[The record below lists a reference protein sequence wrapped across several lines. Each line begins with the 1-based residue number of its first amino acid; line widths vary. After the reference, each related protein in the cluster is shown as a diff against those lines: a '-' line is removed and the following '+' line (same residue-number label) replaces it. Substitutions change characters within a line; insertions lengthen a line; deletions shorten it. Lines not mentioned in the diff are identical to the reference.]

1 MTQWRT
7 FFIMLLVTALAA
19 GAAGWIGVR
28 YGLQQSE
35 RSENIHAIL
44 HRELGLTPDQDRKLD
59 DLEVNFSN
67 DRAVLQREMQAANV
81 ELARAITQEH
91 AFDPRARRAID
102 RLHVAMRT
110 LQEKTIQHVLAMRA
124 LLTSS
129 QAKIFD
135 KSINHALGAEG
146 P

>member
-7 FFIMLLVTALAA
+7 FVVMLLVTALAA
-19 GAAGWIGVR
+19 GAAGWAGVR

-35 RSENIHAIL
+35 QSENIDAVL
-44 HRELGLTPDQDRKLD
+44 HRDLGLTPDQDRKLEV
-59 DLEVNFSN
+59 LETNFSQE
-67 DRAVLQREMQAANV
+67 RVVLQKEMRAANV
-81 ELARAITQEH
+81 ELARAITEEH
-91 AFDPRARRAID
+91 AFDPGARQAID
-102 RLHVAMRT
+102 RFHVAMRT

-124 LLTSS
+124 ILTSS
-129 QAKIFD
+129 QAKTFD